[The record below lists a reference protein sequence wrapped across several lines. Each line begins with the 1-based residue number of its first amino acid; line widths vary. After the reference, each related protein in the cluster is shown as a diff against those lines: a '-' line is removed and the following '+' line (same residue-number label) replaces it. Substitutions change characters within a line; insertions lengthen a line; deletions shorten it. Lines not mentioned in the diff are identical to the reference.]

1 MRSRTRRRRILGA
14 LLAGLGVAVAPDG
27 TAAMTRRVV
36 GKGAVVYEPGPSKA
50 GALTASGATGAI
62 VIEVNRR
69 SAPAGRR
76 RAAPGKAL
84 QDLLAGNVPIQSQ
97 ARMVED
103 AYRRMGI
110 LVPPSFGE
118 QSLFGRLVQDG
129 KEVAGDLL
137 FFAAPDGRTPANVAL
152 VLGPGRTIVYSRQSG
167 KAVETPR
174 GKLPFSGRLLFA
186 RRILGTVF
194 EQYLQGPLR
203 ADGSRPRPAGQ
214 ANPLPE
220 HYRTE
225 MEGIA
230 SLYGNGDGSHGRCT
244 ANGEVFNEEALTAAH
259 RTLPFN
265 TWVLVTNVENGRRV
279 IVRVNDR
286 GPFAQKE
293 RVVDLSYRAARLLG
307 MDRKGTAQVKLSVIR
322 VAHENDA

>member
-1 MRSRTRRRRILGA
+1 VGA
-14 LLAGLGVAVAPDG
+14 LLAGLALAASSEGAS
-27 TAAMTRRVV
+27 AMTRRVI
-36 GKGAVVYEPGPSKA
+36 GKGAVVYEPGPSKPGSLSA
-50 GALTASGATGAI
+50 SAANGAV

-69 SAPAGRR
+69 APPAGRR
-76 RAAPGKAL
+76 KTSPGKAL
-84 QDLLAGNVPIQSQ
+84 QELLSGNVPIQSQ
-97 ARMVED
+97 ARLVED

-110 LVPPSFGE
+110 LVPASFAE
-118 QSLFGRLVQDG
+118 QTLFGRLVQDG
-129 KEVAGDLL
+129 KEVPGDLL
-137 FFAAPDGRTPANVAL
+137 FFAAPDGRTPAYVAL
-152 VLGPGRTIVYSRQSG
+152 VLGPGRTIVFSRQTS
-167 KAVETPR
+167 KPIETPR
-174 GKLPFSGRLLFA
+174 GKLPWTGKLLFA

-203 ADGSRPRPAGQ
+203 ADGTRPRPAGQ

-230 SLYGNGDGSHGRCT
+230 SLYGNGDGSHGRHT
-244 ANGEVFNEEALTAAH
+244 ANGEIFNEEALTAAH

-293 RVVDLSYRAARLLG
+293 RVVDLSFRAARLLG
-307 MDRKGTAQVKLSVIR
+307 MERQGTAQVKLSVIR